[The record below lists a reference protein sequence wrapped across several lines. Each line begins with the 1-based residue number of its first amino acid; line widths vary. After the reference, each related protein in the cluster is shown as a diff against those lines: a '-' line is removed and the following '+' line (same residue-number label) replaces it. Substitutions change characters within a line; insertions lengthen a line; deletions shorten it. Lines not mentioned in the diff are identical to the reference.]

1 MSGDTLR
8 IGIVGSG
15 NIAFAHSAAYRLVA
29 GTYGEVPRDIRLVA
43 AADVAADRAAELA
56 RAWGFERC
64 HADWRE
70 ITRADDIDVVD
81 ICVPNV
87 FHAEVACDALAQ
99 GKHVICEKPIAN
111 NWESA
116 RDMAAAAQQ
125 AKRVAQVCF
134 YYRTWPAI
142 SWARQL
148 LDSGELGAVRHFRGW
163 MLQDYAANPAHDL
176 GWRAR
181 LAESGA
187 GALGDLGSHIIDIA
201 RYLCG
206 EITGVYAT
214 TRELVQ
220 RDVPTPGVDDLVTMV
235 VDFDNG
241 FGGVL
246 EASWALRGHKCD
258 LGFDLVCEKGAIRFA
273 WERSNEIGVLTG
285 NVGDPDN
292 GYRAVLIGGG
302 QPDVGN
308 FVAVPAQGMG
318 FRDGFTIGVSKALGA
333 IARGETNADPS
344 FVDGLQVALVVD
356 AAMQSAST
364 RAWQPVRN
372 ATEVLEGSVLKQTVS
387 GGSVSNGS

>member
-1 MSGDTLR
+1 VRDAIR

-29 GTYGEVPRDIRLVA
+29 GTYAGVPRDVRLVA

-56 RAWGFERC
+56 TAWGYERS
-64 HADWRE
+64 HADWRQ
-70 ITRADDIDVVD
+70 ITRADDIDLVD

-87 FHAEVACDALAQ
+87 LHAEVACDALAH

-111 NWESA
+111 TWEAARQMASA
-116 RDMAAAAQQ
+116 AEQ
-125 AKRVAQVCF
+125 ARRVAQVCF

-148 LDSGELGAVRHFRGW
+148 IDSGELGEVRNFRGW
-163 MLQDYAANPAHDL
+163 MLQDYAANPSHDL

-187 GALGDLGSHIIDIA
+187 GALGDLGSHVIDIA

-206 EITGVYAT
+206 EIDGVYAT

-220 RDVPTPGVDDLVTMV
+220 RDVPTPGVDDLVPMV
-235 VDFDNG
+235 VDFAG
-241 FGGVL
+241 GAGGVL

-258 LGFDLVCEKGAIRFA
+258 LGFDLVCEQGAIRFA

-285 NVGDPDN
+285 NVSDPDN
-292 GYRAVLIGGG
+292 GYRTVLIGGG

-333 IARGETNADPS
+333 IARGESSASPTFS
-344 FVDGLQVALVVD
+344 DGLQVALVVD
-356 AAMQSAST
+356 AAIQSARA
-364 RAWQPVRN
+364 RAWQPVRR
-372 ATEVLEGSVLKQTVS
+372 AADVLSAA
-387 GGSVSNGS
+387 

>member
-1 MSGDTLR
+1 MNDEAIR

-29 GTYGEVPRDIRLVA
+29 GTYPDVPRDIRLVG
-43 AADVAADRAAELA
+43 AADVAVDRAAELA
-56 RAWGFERC
+56 AAWGFER
-64 HADWRE
+64 HESDWRH
-70 ITRADDIDVVD
+70 ITTADDIDVVD

-87 FHAEVACDALAQ
+87 LHAEVACDALAH
-99 GKHVICEKPIAN
+99 GKHVICEKPIAHS
-111 NWESA
+111 WQAA
-116 RDMAAAAQQ
+116 REMAVAAAA

-148 LDSGELGAVRHFRGW
+148 LDSGELGAVRNFRGW

-181 LAESGA
+181 LGESGA

-206 EITGVYAT
+206 EIDGVYAT

-220 RDVPTPGVDDLVTMV
+220 RDNPTPGVDDLATMI

-241 FGGVL
+241 AGGVI

-258 LGFDLVCEKGAIRFA
+258 LGFDLVCEHGAIRFA

-285 NVGDPDN
+285 NVADPDN
-292 GYRAVLIGGG
+292 GYRTVLIGGG

-333 IARGETNADPS
+333 IGRGESSAEPS
-344 FVDGLQVALVVD
+344 FVDGLQVSLVVD
-356 AAMQSAST
+356 AALQSAAS
-364 RAWQPVRN
+364 RAWQPVRR
-372 ATEVLEGSVLKQTVS
+372 ASEVMGA
-387 GGSVSNGS
+387 